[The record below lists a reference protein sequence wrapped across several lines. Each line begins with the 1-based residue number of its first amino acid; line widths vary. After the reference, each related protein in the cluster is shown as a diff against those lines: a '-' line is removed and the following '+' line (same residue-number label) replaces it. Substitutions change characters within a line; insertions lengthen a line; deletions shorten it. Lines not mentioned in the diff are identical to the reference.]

1 MRIVKY
7 LYDNEKHFGLV
18 LDNGQIAKLS
28 AESLQDLMVDYYS
41 DLKPNEMLLE
51 KHDRLDLSDVKILAP
66 VEYPERNIF
75 CIGKNY
81 AEHALELEGKTTK
94 EIEGLPDDPIYF
106 SKIAGPALGHEG
118 KIKLHKNVT
127 KEVDYEVEL
136 GVVIGKTCKNL
147 TEAEV
152 KDYIF
157 GYTIIND
164 VTARD
169 LQRKHIQWLRGKS
182 LDTFC
187 PMGPVLVTK
196 DEIEDHGNLEIS
208 LKING
213 EVRQASNTS
222 KMIFSIEKIIS
233 ELSSGITL
241 LPGDVIATGTPEG
254 VGMGFVPPKYLKVGD
269 VVTCTVESIGE
280 LTNYVSD

>member
-1 MRIVKY
+1 
-7 LYDNEKHFGLV
+7 
-18 LDNGQIAKLS
+18 
-28 AESLQDLMVDYYS
+28 MVDYYS

-51 KHDRLDLSDVKILAP
+51 KHDRLDLSDVLILAP
-66 VEYPERNIF
+66 VEHPERNIF

-94 EIEGLPDDPIYF
+94 EIEGLPDNPIYF
-106 SKIAGPALGHEG
+106 SKIASPALGHNG
-118 KIKLHKNVT
+118 KIKLHQEVT

-136 GVVIGKTCKNL
+136 GVVIGKTCKNI
-147 TEAEV
+147 TEDEV

-196 DEIEDHGNLEIS
+196 DEIKDHSNLEIS
-208 LKING
+208 LKVNDDI
-213 EVRQASNTS
+213 RQTSNTS

-280 LTNYVSD
+280 LTNYVTD

>member
-1 MRIVKY
+1 MKIIKY
-7 LYDNEKHFGLV
+7 LYDNEKHFGL
-18 LDNGQIAKLS
+18 LLENNQIAKLS

-41 DLKPNEMLLE
+41 DLKTNEMLLK
-51 KHDRLDLSDVKILAP
+51 KHNRLKLSEVEILAP

-94 EIEGLPDDPIYF
+94 EIEGIPDHPIYF

-118 KIKLHKNVT
+118 KIKLHKDVT

-136 GVVIGKTCKNL
+136 GVIIGKTCKNIS
-147 TEAEV
+147 EAEV

-169 LQRKHIQWLRGKS
+169 LQRKHVQWLRGKS

-196 DEIEDHGNLEIS
+196 DEIEDHGNLDIS
-208 LKING
+208 LKIND
-213 EVRQASNTS
+213 EVRQTSNTS
-222 KMIFSIEKIIS
+222 KMIFSIERIIS
-233 ELSSGITL
+233 ELSNGITL

-254 VGMGFVPPKYLKVGD
+254 VGMGFVPPKYLNEGD
-269 VVTCTVESIGE
+269 IVTCTVKSIGE
-280 LTNYVSD
+280 LKNYVID

>member
-7 LYDNEKHFGLV
+7 LYDNEKHFGL
-18 LDNGQIAKLS
+18 LLENSKIAKLS

-51 KHDRLDLSDVKILAP
+51 KHERLNLSDVKILAP
-66 VEYPERNIF
+66 VEYPERNVF

-94 EIEGLPDDPIYF
+94 EIEGLPDHPIYF

-118 KIKLHKNVT
+118 KIKLHKDVT

-136 GVVIGKTCKNL
+136 GVIIGKTCNNVTE
-147 TEAEV
+147 TEA

-169 LQRKHIQWLRGKS
+169 LQRKHVQWLRGKS

-196 DEIEDHGNLEIS
+196 DEIKDHSNLEIS
-208 LKING
+208 LKIND

-222 KMIFSIEKIIS
+222 KMIFSIERIIS
-233 ELSSGITL
+233 ELSSGLTL

-254 VGMGFVPPKYLKVGD
+254 VGMGFVPPKYLKEGD
-269 VVTCTVESIGE
+269 VVTCTVESIGK
-280 LTNYVSD
+280 LTNYVID

>member
-7 LYDNEKHFGLV
+7 LYDNEKHFGL
-18 LDNGQIAKLS
+18 LLENNKIAKLS
-28 AESLQDLMVDYYS
+28 AENLQDLMVDYYS
-41 DLKPNEMLLE
+41 ELKPNEMLLE

-118 KIKLHKNVT
+118 KIKLHKDVT

-136 GVVIGKTCKNL
+136 GVIIGKTCKNI

-164 VTARD
+164 ITARD
-169 LQRKHIQWLRGKS
+169 LQRKHVQWLRGKS

-196 DEIEDHGNLEIS
+196 DEIKNHGNLEIS
-208 LKING
+208 LKIND

-222 KMIFSIEKIIS
+222 KMIFSIERIIS
-233 ELSSGITL
+233 ELSRGITL

-254 VGMGFVPPKYLKVGD
+254 VGMGFVPPKYLKEGD
-269 VVTCTVESIGE
+269 IVTCTVESIGK
-280 LTNYVSD
+280 LTNYVID

>member
-18 LDNGQIAKLS
+18 LENDQIAKLS

-51 KHDRLDLSDVKILAP
+51 KHDRLKLSDVKILAP
-66 VEYPERNIF
+66 VEYPKRNIF

-118 KIKLHKNVT
+118 KIKLHKDVT

-136 GVVIGKTCKNL
+136 GVIIGKTCKNL

-254 VGMGFVPPKYLKVGD
+254 VGMGFVPPKYLKAGD
-269 VVTCTVESIGE
+269 VVTCTVEFIGE

>member
-18 LDNGQIAKLS
+18 LENDQIAKLS

-51 KHDRLDLSDVKILAP
+51 KHDRLKLSDVKILAP
-66 VEYPERNIF
+66 VEYPKRNIF

-118 KIKLHKNVT
+118 KIKLHKDVT

-136 GVVIGKTCKNL
+136 GVIIGKTCKNL

-164 VTARD
+164 MTARD

-254 VGMGFVPPKYLKVGD
+254 VGMGFVPPKYLKAGD
-269 VVTCTVESIGE
+269 VVTCTVEFIGE